1 MALTINDMNAIP
13 NKYWNKDHFN
23 KDSNDE
29 VRCQEY
35 ITGKWRDKLDKVK
48 SMRYTISVSGMEE
61 EDLKIIKK
69 IAEKE
74 KRSVSFIIK
83 ELIKVGLS
91 QRSESI

>member
-1 MALTINDMNAIP
+1 MDI
-13 NKYWNKDHFN
+13 
-23 KDSNDE
+23 
-29 VRCQEY
+29 
-35 ITGKWRDKLDKVK
+35 DKVK
-48 SMRYTISVSGMEE
+48 SMRYTISISGMEE

-91 QRSESI
+91 NRRMV

>member
-1 MALTINDMNAIP
+1 MNT
-13 NKYWNKDHFN
+13 N
-23 KDSNDE
+23 E
-29 VRCQEY
+29 VR
-35 ITGKWRDKLDKVK
+35 